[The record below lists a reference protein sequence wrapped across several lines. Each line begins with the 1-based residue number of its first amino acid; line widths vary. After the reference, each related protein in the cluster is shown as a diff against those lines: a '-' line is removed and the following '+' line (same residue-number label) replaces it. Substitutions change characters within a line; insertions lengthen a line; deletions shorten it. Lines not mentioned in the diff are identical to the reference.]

1 MRHIITIKAI
11 VAMDKHPAVPLY
23 LASTSVYRQQLLT
36 KLTSQFCAVKPN
48 VDETPKPGE
57 SAEQL
62 VRRLALAKAQAVADN
77 IKQGLVIGSDQV
89 AVFKQRIIG
98 KPHTVDNA
106 VMQLREFSGQT
117 VTFLTGLALVNA
129 QNGNSQLVVEP
140 FEVSFRSLSDAE
152 IHAYIAKEQ
161 PLDCAGSFKSEGL
174 GISLFS
180 KLNGNDPNS
189 LIGLPLIQ
197 LNQML
202 LNEGV
207 NVLLK

>member
-1 MRHIITIKAI
+1 
-11 VAMDKHPAVPLY
+11 MDKHPAVPLY

-152 IHAYIAKEQ
+152 IRAYIAKEQ

-189 LIGLPLIQ
+189 LIGLPLLQ

-207 NVLLK
+207 NVLLVGN

>member
-1 MRHIITIKAI
+1 
-11 VAMDKHPAVPLY
+11 MDKHPAVPLY

-189 LIGLPLIQ
+189 LIGLPLLQ

>member
-1 MRHIITIKAI
+1 MHNP
-11 VAMDKHPAVPLY
+11 PAVPLY

-36 KLTSQFCAVKPN
+36 KLTSQFSAVRPD
-48 VDETPKPGE
+48 VDETPQPGE
-57 SAEQL
+57 NAEQL
-62 VRRLALAKAQAVADN
+62 VRRLALAKAQAVAAN
-77 IKQGLVIGSDQV
+77 LNLGLIIGSDQV
-89 AVFKQRIIG
+89 AVFNQRIIG

-106 VMQLREFSGQT
+106 VIQLSGFSGQT
-117 VTFLTGLALVNA
+117 VTFLTGLAVVNA
-129 QNGNSQLVVEP
+129 KSGSTQVVVEP

-152 IHAYIAKEQ
+152 IRAYVSKEQ

-180 KLNGNDPNS
+180 KFSGDDPNS

-207 NVLLK
+207 NVLLE

>member
-1 MRHIITIKAI
+1 M
-11 VAMDKHPAVPLY
+11 PLY

-48 VDETPKPGE
+48 VDETPKPSE

-62 VRRLALAKAQAVADN
+62 VRRLALAKAQAVAAD
-77 IKQGLVIGSDQV
+77 IQHGLVIGSDQV

-106 VMQLREFSGQT
+106 VMQLQEFSGQT

-129 QNGNSQLVVEP
+129 QNGNSQLLVEP

-189 LIGLPLIQ
+189 LIGLPLLQ

-207 NVLLK
+207 NVLLQS

>member
-1 MRHIITIKAI
+1 MTEP
-11 VAMDKHPAVPLY
+11 VLPALY
-23 LASTSVYRQQLLT
+23 LASTSKYRQQLLA
-36 KLTSQFCAVKPN
+36 KLTTRFHTVRPE
-48 VDETPKPGE
+48 VDETALADE

-62 VRRLALAKAQAVADN
+62 VRRLAIAKAQAVAAGLSS
-77 IKQGLVIGSDQV
+77 GLVIGSDQV
-89 AVFKQRIIG
+89 ALYNNDIIG
-98 KPHTVDNA
+98 KPHTAKNA
-106 VMQLREFSGQT
+106 LAQLRRFSGNT

-129 QNGNSQLVVEP
+129 QSGNIQVIVES
-140 FEVSFRSLSDAE
+140 FNVSFRSLTDAE
-152 IHAYIAKEQ
+152 IMAYIDKEQ

-180 KLNGNDPNS
+180 KLSGDDPNS

-207 NVLLK
+207 NVLFLD